1 MSLIVQCADL
11 LSFFLVTIW
20 MGRGVK
26 KLIDT
31 QKTVYFILIL
41 YYLIYVLPVG
51 IDCIITYPSY
61 ETWTQFQGFYIS
73 YNDPLTRIVY
83 DLWMIV
89 TYLLVDRLGSGRLQI
104 CFGKSRIN
112 SGYAD
117 AKIYTKQVNERKTVS
132 RKLYWVLFFIAVLP
146 VFLVIIKKLPIGIL
160 YTPLWLDNGIYNVT
174 GTSLQATY
182 YYLQKLSYVSIVA
195 AFLCLVNGSEKKNYL
210 MKAVLI
216 ALIYAL
222 TCLEAKRAIY
232 AIVLIMVVAYL
243 LVSAE
248 MKRSTK
254 VIVLLLSISAVVGL
268 LFFTTEY
275 MMEFRH
281 YGINYSP
288 VNTYTQIKMDFMRDD
303 RVKFVIYKALNL
315 EGIVSYPLQSYITQL
330 TAFFPLDLFL
340 PVEGY
345 NKFFTAALL
354 GVERGSVSGWVT
366 TSIFDEALS
375 NMGIFSVVIVP
386 MFLGYISRV
395 TDRASSRVK
404 VITIVAVALLFMLNL
419 GYIMWYIQ
427 FCFIVLYLD
436 KKTDMQIRT
445 R

>member
-1 MSLIVQCADL
+1 MSLIVQCIDL
-11 LSFFLVTIW
+11 LSFCLVTIW
-20 MGRGVK
+20 MIKGVK
-26 KLIDT
+26 NLINT

-41 YYLIYVLPVG
+41 FYLIYVLPVG

-61 ETWTQFQGFYIS
+61 ETWPQFQGFYVS

-83 DLWMIV
+83 DFWMVV
-89 TYLLVDRLGSGRLQI
+89 TYFLVDRLGSGRLRI
-104 CFGKSRIN
+104 CLGTSRQSN
-112 SGYAD
+112 NFSNTG
-117 AKIYTKQVNERKTVS
+117 IYTVPTEKKENIDRT
-132 RKLYWVLFFIAVLP
+132 LYMILFFVALLP
-146 VFLVIIKKLPIGIL
+146 VLLVIMKKLPLGIL
-160 YTPLWLDNGIYNVT
+160 YTPLWLDNGIYNVV

-195 AFLCLVNGSEKKNYL
+195 AFLCLVNGKKKKNYL
-210 MKAVLI
+210 TKAFLI
-216 ALIYAL
+216 VLIYAL

-243 LVSAE
+243 FVSAE

-254 VIVLLLSISAVVGL
+254 MVVLMLSVSAVVGL

-303 RVKFVIYKALNL
+303 RVKFVIYKALNF
-315 EGIVSYPLQSYITQL
+315 EGIVSYPFQSYITQL
-330 TAFFPLDLFL
+330 TSFFPLDLFL

-386 MFLGYISRV
+386 MFLGYISKI
-395 TDRASSRVK
+395 TDEASNRVK
-404 VITIVAVALLFMLNL
+404 VIAIVAVALLFMLNL

-427 FCFIVLYLD
+427 FCFLVLYLD
-436 KKTDMQIRT
+436 KKTI
-445 R
+445 